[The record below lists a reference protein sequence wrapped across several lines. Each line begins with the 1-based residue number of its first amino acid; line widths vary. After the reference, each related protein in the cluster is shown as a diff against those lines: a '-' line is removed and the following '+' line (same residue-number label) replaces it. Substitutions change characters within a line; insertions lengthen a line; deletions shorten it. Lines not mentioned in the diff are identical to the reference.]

1 MDQKLRQSIPFE
13 EFDYQALM
21 GALAKYA
28 SPRDKVTDLLAKEII
43 IRIKKGLYVF
53 GEKWRR
59 RPYSREIL
67 ANLLYGPSCVS
78 LDYAL
83 SYHGLTPERVEAIT
97 SVTPKRGAHFLTP
110 VGLFLYSN
118 IPQAGFAVGLC
129 RVELE
134 DGRGFLIAAPEKAL
148 ADKVRQDRGLG
159 LRTQKDTLRYLVENL
174 RIDESTL
181 RDLNSELL
189 FELSKAY
196 RSPRVALLA
205 GLIQRLAR
213 KKDKH
218 ARNPCPDAR

>member
-1 MDQKLRQSIPFE
+1 MDQELRQSIPFE

-28 SPRDKVTDLLAKEII
+28 SPRDKVTDLLAKEVI
-43 IRIKKGLYVF
+43 IRVKKGLYIF

-59 RPYSREIL
+59 RPYSREVL

-78 LDYAL
+78 LDFAL
-83 SYHGLTPERVEAIT
+83 HYHGLTPERVEAMT
-97 SVTPKRGAHFLTP
+97 SVTPKRGAHFMTP

-118 IPQAGFAVGLC
+118 VPLAGFAVGLG

-159 LRTQKDTLRYLVENL
+159 LRSQKDTFSYLVENL
-174 RIDESTL
+174 RIDESAL
-181 RDLNSELL
+181 CELNSGLL
-189 FELSKAY
+189 FDLSEAY

-213 KKDKH
+213 NKG
-218 ARNPCPDAR
+218 